1 MEKSYNKRLVF
12 WGACAGMLLF
22 GICIVTLGSVTLHLK
37 QKFNFTDLEIGSLF
51 AISPLGIIAGSLIFG
66 PIVDKNGYKWLLFAS
81 ALCLALGFYAIGNT
95 DSLLLLR
102 LSIFLFGLGGGAI
115 NGATNALVSLISEE
129 NKMANLSML
138 SVFYGVGGL
147 GMPLV
152 LSSLSKIATTEQ
164 LVSIVSV
171 LALSIAFIL
180 LLLRY
185 PPPLRE
191 TPVSFSQA
199 LSIFKRR
206 VPLLITAFLFLELS
220 LEAVAN
226 NWTTRYLTGHLQFV
240 EERALLAL
248 STMVIGITI
257 MRIIIGTIWRN
268 ASDKALLIT
277 ALSLLLGGSL
287 TLYFSLTSLIFPA
300 LFLFG
305 MGLAIGFPL
314 MLAIIGS
321 LYKEMAGTAFSI
333 VLVIGFL
340 GNFSVNYLMGYVAD
354 SYGIATF
361 SSILLGIVACM
372 TLVSLLIFKYK
383 GRTEGV

>member
-1 MEKSYNKRLVF
+1 
-12 WGACAGMLLF
+12 MLLF

-37 QKFNFTDLEIGSLF
+37 QKFNFSDLEIGSLF

-66 PIVDKNGYKWLLFAS
+66 PIVDKNGYKWLLSAS
-81 ALCLALGFYAIGNT
+81 ALCLALGFYGIGNT

-102 LSIFLFGLGGGAI
+102 LSVFLFGLGGGAI

-152 LSSLSKIATTEQ
+152 LSSLSKITTTEQ
-164 LVSIVSV
+164 LVSMVSV
-171 LALSIAFIL
+171 LALSIAILL

-185 PPPLRE
+185 PLPLRE

-240 EERALLAL
+240 EDRALLAL
-248 STMVIGITI
+248 STMVIGITA

-268 ASDKALLIT
+268 ATDKALLLT
-277 ALSLLLGGSL
+277 ALTLLLCGSL
-287 TLYFSLTSLIFPA
+287 ALYFSLSTLIFPG

-340 GNFSVNYLMGYVAD
+340 GNFSVNYLMGYLAD
-354 SYGIATF
+354 SYGISIF
-361 SSILLGIVACM
+361 SNILLGLLACM
-372 TLVSLLIFKYK
+372 AIVSTLIFKYK